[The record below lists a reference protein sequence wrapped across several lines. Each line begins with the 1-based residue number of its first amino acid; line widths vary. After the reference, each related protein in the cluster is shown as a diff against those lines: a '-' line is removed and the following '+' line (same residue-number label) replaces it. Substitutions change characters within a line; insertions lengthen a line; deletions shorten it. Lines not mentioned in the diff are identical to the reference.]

1 MENEKITKTV
11 PIEFAGEGNPVE
23 RRVLVLS
30 HVEEYVADPEPLP
43 GTYPVI
49 TLSSAEREALQS
61 VLHRETSCRPHHDGL
76 RGLLS
81 LSHAESEALLGL
93 LRRIK
98 A

>member
-23 RRVLVLS
+23 RLAF
-30 HVEEYVADPEPLP
+30 VADPEPLP
-43 GTYPVI
+43 GTYPVL
-49 TLSSAEREALQS
+49 TLSDPERQALQS
-61 VLHRETSCRPHHDGL
+61 VLHRENSCRPHHDGL

-93 LRRIK
+93 LRRI
-98 A
+98 